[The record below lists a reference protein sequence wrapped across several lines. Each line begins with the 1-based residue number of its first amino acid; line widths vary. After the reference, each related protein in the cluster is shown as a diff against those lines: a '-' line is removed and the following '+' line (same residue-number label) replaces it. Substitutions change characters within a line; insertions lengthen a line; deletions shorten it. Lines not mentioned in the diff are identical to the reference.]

1 MINVG
6 VIGLGMMGLTHLDV
20 YGTRSDARVLA
31 ISDKMPDRLDGR
43 TKAAGNVQGQ
53 AKGAFDFS
61 SAKKYPE
68 GMDLINDP
76 EIQLVD
82 VCLPTP
88 MHLEYALAALKA
100 GKHLLVEKPLCRTAK
115 DAEKLVKAA
124 EKAPGLAMVAMCMRF
139 WPGWTW
145 LKQAVAAQ
153 TYGRVL
159 AAHFRRLC
167 SHPGG
172 AFYANG
178 ALSGGAILDLHIHDT
193 DFVQHLFGIPAAVY
207 SCGYSKVTH
216 EIDHVLTHYRYD
228 DVPLVV
234 AEGAWTM
241 ADGFAFKMHYT
252 VNFERATAVYD
263 SAAPAPLMLY
273 EPGKPPLPVQVQSAM
288 GYELEIAYFLD
299 CIRIAKAPVAV
310 TLRDGANA
318 LKIVEAER
326 KSAITGKTVRL
337 GTG

>member
-20 YGTRSDARVLA
+20 YSTRSDARVLA
-31 ISDKMPDRLDGR
+31 ISDKIPDRLDGR

-145 LKQAVAAQ
+145 LKQAVAAH
-153 TYGRVL
+153 TYGRVF

-167 SHPGG
+167 AHPGG
-172 AFYANG
+172 PFYANG

-193 DFVQHLFGIPAAVY
+193 DFVQHLFGIPNAVY
-207 SCGYSKVTH
+207 SCGYSKVTD
-216 EIDHVLTHYRYD
+216 EIDHVVTHYRYD
-228 DVPLVV
+228 DVPVVV
-234 AEGAWTM
+234 AEGSWAM
-241 ADGFAFKMHYT
+241 ADGFGFRMHYT
-252 VNFERATAVYD
+252 VNFEHATAVYD
-263 SAAPAPLMLY
+263 SAAPTPLTLY
-273 EPGKPPLPVQVQSAM
+273 EPGKPAQAVQVETGM
-288 GYELEIAYFLD
+288 GYEREIAYFLD
-299 CIRIAKAPVAV
+299 CIRNGKAPDAV

-318 LKIVEAER
+318 LRIVEAESR
-326 KSAITGKTVRL
+326 SAKTGKMVRVR
-337 GTG
+337 TG